1 MGYSSAS
8 LKPLASNVNVIVV
21 NVDDI
26 STNIF
31 TKIVYPTTVGNDLA
45 RYVIGSMHAIDTNG
59 DFNYPAGYISTPETW
74 FDIVYSDIEANVN
87 SIFNNTLPIG
97 YPE

>member
-8 LKPLASNVNVIVV
+8 LKPLAANVNVIIV

-26 STNIF
+26 TTNIF

-45 RYVIGSMHAIDTNG
+45 RYVIGSMHAIDTSG
-59 DFNYPAGYISTPETW
+59 DFNYPAGYTSIPETW
-74 FDIVYSDIEANVN
+74 FDDVYSDIEEDIHN
-87 SIFNNTLPIG
+87 IFNNTLPIG